1 LLQNL
6 SDEQK
11 KMLKEIH
18 AKYGIVGQS
27 PIGYGVTEGEGQQT
41 FDIKLK

>member
-1 LLQNL
+1 MVEKL
-6 SDEQK
+6 SADQK

-18 AKYGIVGQS
+18 AKYGVMGKS
-27 PIGYGVTEGEGQQT
+27 PLGFAVRDEDGEQT